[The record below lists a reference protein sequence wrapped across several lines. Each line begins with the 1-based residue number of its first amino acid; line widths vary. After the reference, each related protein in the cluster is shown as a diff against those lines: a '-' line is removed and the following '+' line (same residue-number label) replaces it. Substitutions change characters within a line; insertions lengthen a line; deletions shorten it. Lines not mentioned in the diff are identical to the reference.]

1 MDLCKQLGWK
11 VPPAFSDT
19 GSAVYRRSDAIV
31 SSKEYN
37 TPLISWLQ
45 LQYEGKL
52 AAKAGLN
59 WPTIVESARLNYMQ
73 VFNAQSNMETIRE
86 DLQKVI
92 VAKLSKVNMSQ
103 VNSRLDR
110 IEATLN
116 DIRGKRGF
124 ISKNWPRILLI

>member
-37 TPLISWLQ
+37 TRLISWLQ